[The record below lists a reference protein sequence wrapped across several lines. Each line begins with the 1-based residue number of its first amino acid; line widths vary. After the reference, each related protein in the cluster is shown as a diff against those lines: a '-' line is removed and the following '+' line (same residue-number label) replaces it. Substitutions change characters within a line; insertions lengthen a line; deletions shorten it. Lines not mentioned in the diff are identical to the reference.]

1 MECCLA
7 EGELLRLEGGKEGL
21 VLRCTAGALWLTKGD
36 GIDYL
41 IPAGRRM
48 LLAKGESALVEAL
61 EPSELRLGETASTG
75 DMVKPVI
82 GLAAC

>member
-1 MECCLA
+1 MEFCLE
-7 EGELLRLEGGKEGL
+7 EGELIRVEGGKEGV
-21 VLRCTAGALWLTKGD
+21 VLRCTSGTVWLTKGD

-48 LLAKGESALVEAL
+48 SVAKGENALVEAL
-61 EPSELRLGETASTG
+61 ELSELRLGEAASTG